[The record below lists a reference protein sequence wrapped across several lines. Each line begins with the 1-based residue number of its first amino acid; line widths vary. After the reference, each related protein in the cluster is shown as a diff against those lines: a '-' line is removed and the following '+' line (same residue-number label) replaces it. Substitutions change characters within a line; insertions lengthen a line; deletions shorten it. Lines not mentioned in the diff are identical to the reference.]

1 MTTNSTSPTVM
12 FEQLFDQSMKN
23 IDMVNC
29 TIAGSYYAVQHVDAP
44 DSLVELES
52 GYHKGDK
59 VAEGGMSNIYL
70 GEQRTLNRRVAIKE
84 NKSRKKGH
92 SEVLLHESLI
102 TARLEHPN
110 IMPIYDIFQDD
121 DQYQVVL
128 KWLEGFTL
136 SEKLDEW
143 REYEMEVD
151 YSIPVL
157 LKVCDALAYAH
168 DKGILHRDIKS
179 ENIMIGDHGAIY
191 LLDWGIALD
200 VNDKSTSPNM
210 VVGTLSYM
218 APEMLSDD
226 PLNTVSEQSDV
237 FLLGATL
244 HEIIT
249 GEKRHNSPVPTKVI
263 QQVMEC
269 EPKEYE
275 EEYQLLGAICNKAC
289 HKDPKKRYKSV
300 RHFAHALQGALDV
313 WKQRFLLDQGLA
325 MLEELQAIDK
335 GEFVPDTNAHIF
347 QLYMQ
352 TRAAF
357 GGYMLLDS
365 NSAIANEGLREA
377 GIIMMRHCIAEKE
390 LTSAKWMFES
400 ISNVPEEL
408 QQALQDLEQAIE
420 RQAEEDRII
429 NTLSEVTQRISSEV
443 SELNADLKT
452 IRSKQV
458 YFVAGFLVVL
468 ALLGWIALSIG

>member
-1 MTTNSTSPTVM
+1 MKTISTSATAM
-12 FEQLFDQSMKN
+12 FEQLFDHPMEN

-29 TIAGSYYAVQHVDAP
+29 TIAGSLYAKQHQEIERQLP
-44 DSLVELES
+44 ELKT

-59 VAEGGMSNIYL
+59 IAEGGMSNIYL
-70 GEQRTLNRRVAIKE
+70 GEQRSLGRRVAIKE
-84 NKSRKKGH
+84 NKS
-92 SEVLLHESLI
+92 SSSLNDVLLHESLI

-110 IMPIYDIFQDD
+110 IMPIYDIVQVEDH
-121 DQYQVVL
+121 YQVVL
-128 KWLEGFTL
+128 KLLEGFTL

-143 REYEMEVD
+143 REYEMEVEH
-151 YSIPVL
+151 SIPVL
-157 LKVCDALAYAH
+157 LKVCDAVAYAH

-200 VNDKSTSPNM
+200 TNDKASSPNM

-218 APEMLSDD
+218 APEMMSDKPID
-226 PLNTVSEQSDV
+226 SVSEQSDI

-249 GEKRHNSPVPTKVI
+249 GEKRHNSPVPNTVI
-263 QQVMEC
+263 QQVIEC
-269 EPKEYE
+269 EPKEYD
-275 EEYQLLGAICNKAC
+275 EEYQLLGSICNKAC

-325 MLEELQAIDK
+325 MLEELQAIDQ
-335 GEFVPDTNAHIF
+335 GQFVPGTNAHIF

-352 TRAAF
+352 IRAAF

-365 NSAIANEGLREA
+365 NSAIANEGLRQA

-400 ISNVPEEL
+400 VSHVPEDL
-408 QQALQDLEQAIE
+408 KQALQDLEQAIE
-420 RQAEEDRII
+420 HQAEEDRII
-429 NTLSEVTQRISSEV
+429 KTLSTVTQRISSEV

-458 YFVAGFLVVL
+458 YFVIGFLVVL
-468 ALLGWIALSIG
+468 CLLGWIAFSVG